1 MTASRDTNIIEV
13 ANLTK
18 RYGQTNVVDEVSFG
32 VRRGEVFGILGQNGA
47 GKTTL
52 VECLQGLRRATSGSV
67 TVCGHDPLR
76 EQKRLAGRIGS
87 QLQESALPDRLRVGE
102 ALRLFA
108 TPNALPVGDVLEQWG
123 LSAQRKT
130 AFANL
135 SGGQQQRLFIAL
147 ALQNKPEVVFLD
159 ELTQGLDPAAR
170 REVWELIRELRRGG
184 TTVVLVTHF
193 MDEAEA
199 VCDRLAVMNA
209 GSLVAAGSPADLI
222 GRYSS
227 PTEISFT
234 VPEGIDPNG
243 MFSTLPGL
251 DKIAMREGR
260 LHLSGQRSLV
270 AHAGAALVG
279 SGTVPDDIATHEPTL
294 EEALLHIIGDQS

>member
-18 RYGQTNVVDEVSFG
+18 RYGQTNVVDDVSFG

-260 LHLSGQRSLV
+260 LHLSGRRSLV